1 MPDKRFRF
9 FQKLV
14 GLPYL
19 LALLGLL
26 MPMANVSCT
35 DQVIAEPSMYEIAL
49 GYDLGTEL
57 KEPGAGLLKRMEEG
71 NPRSI
76 ERFKDFIPNFP
87 KMEPMYHLFGIVGA
101 LVVAAI
107 FAFIATV
114 VLMYAGPKFGLT
126 EDEMGVAGT
135 YLLSVMGYVLLWRLI
150 HPLNKFRIAVF
161 VVCIIGMVL
170 SIVVLWS
177 IFIMAVVTFKG
188 TLISIGYALACA
200 LILWLMS
207 LKYPVEN

>member
-35 DQVIAEPSMYEIAL
+35 EQVIAEPTMYEIAL
-49 GYDLGTEL
+49 GYDLSTEL
-57 KEPGAGLLKRMEEG
+57 KEPASGLLKKMEEG

-107 FAFIATV
+107 FAFIAPFGYYASLGSLAMGMLSMFSMWA
-114 VLMYAGPKFGLT
+114 VLSQIGGLCN
-126 EDEMGVAGT
+126 
-135 YLLSVMGYVLLWRLI
+135 S
-150 HPLNKFRIAVF
+150 
-161 VVCIIGMVL
+161 IGMNVL
-170 SIVVLWS
+170 KVEPGVGLYC
-177 IFIMAVVTFKG
+177 AD
-188 TLISIGYALACA
+188 TLILIGTAMNLACIA
-200 LILWLMS
+200 RPIIDDLRA
-207 LKYPVEN
+207 KRANKK